1 MKINYIILVIFIILL
16 VSDLGYSYA
25 SDAISDREIIERLTR
40 LEEGQKAILREMD
53 KRFEAMDKRFERMLQ
68 EMNNRFEAVDNRFD
82 QFNNL
87 VIGIIC
93 AFTALVAA
101 IIGFAIWDRRSM
113 IARAREE
120 AEKICI
126 KNEERDQSIA
136 LKSYTALQTVIDVLR
151 KWSEKQP
158 DMRKIL
164 QDARLL

>member
-1 MKINYIILVIFIILL
+1 MKNNYIISAIFIYLL
-16 VSDLGYSYA
+16 VFNLGYSYA
-25 SDAISDREIIERLTR
+25 SDAISDHEVIEKLTR
-40 LEEGQKAILREMD
+40 LEEGLVQVKEGQKAILREMD
-53 KRFEAMDKRFERMLQ
+53 KRFEAMDKRFEDI
-68 EMNNRFEAVDNRFD
+68 NKRFD

-101 IIGFAIWDRRSM
+101 IIGFAIWDRRTM
-113 IARAREE
+113 LARAREE

-126 KNEERDQSIA
+126 KNEQRDQSIA